1 MTITPEE
8 LARFRSAAIGDMLGD
23 SKELD
28 EMGSAATVFRLCRE
42 LELARKHAVTMSE
55 VAAAAW
61 GGEIPSPLP
70 GHVSSEEQM
79 EEMFDRLNC
88 PFCGGSGH
96 VDDCDEIQIKL
107 LRERDEA
114 RGQIVQ
120 LYSVLNRLVS
130 FADNQICRH
139 EETHRGGLIWEICDF
154 CGAKWADDEGGKP
167 EFVEPK
173 EISDAYRA
181 LGKIEKI
188 IGERK

>member
-1 MTITPEE
+1 MITTEE
-8 LARFRSAAIGDMLGD
+8 LDYIRTAAIGDMLGD
-23 SKELD
+23 PGALD
-28 EMGSAATVFRLCRE
+28 KMGSAATVFRLCRE
-42 LELARKHAVTMSE
+42 LELATKRAITMSE

-70 GHVSSEEQM
+70 GHVSSEEKM

-130 FADNQICRH
+130 FADNRICRH

-181 LGKIEKI
+181 LGEIEKI

>member
-1 MTITPEE
+1 MITTEE
-8 LARFRSAAIGDMLGD
+8 LARIRTAAIGDMLGD
-23 SKELD
+23 PGELD
-28 EMGSAATVFRLCRE
+28 KMGPTATIFRLCRE
-42 LELARKHAVTMSE
+42 LEHARKHAVTMSE

-70 GHVSSEEQM
+70 GHVSSEEKM

-107 LRERDEA
+107 LREREA

-173 EISDAYRA
+173 EIKDAYRA
-181 LGKIEKI
+181 LGEIEKI

>member
-1 MTITPEE
+1 MITTEE
-8 LARFRSAAIGDMLGD
+8 LARIRTAAIGDMLGD
-23 SKELD
+23 STELD
-28 EMGSAATVFRLCRE
+28 KMGPAVTIFRLCRE

-70 GHVSSEEQM
+70 GHTHMTEE
-79 EEMFDRLNC
+79 EFTERYNC

-130 FADNQICRH
+130 FADNRICRH

-173 EISDAYRA
+173 EIKDAYRA
-181 LGKIEKI
+181 LGEIEKI

>member
-1 MTITPEE
+1 MITTEE
-8 LARFRSAAIGDMLGD
+8 LARIRTAAVGDMLGD

-28 EMGSAATVFRLCRE
+28 GMGSATTIFRLCRE
-42 LELARKHAVTMSE
+42 LELSRKHAVTM
-55 VAAAAW
+55 
-61 GGEIPSPLP
+61 
-70 GHVSSEEQM
+70 Q
-79 EEMFDRLNC
+79 MFDRLNC

-114 RGQIVQ
+114 RAQIVQ

-173 EISDAYRA
+173 EIKDAYRA
-181 LGKIEKI
+181 LGEIEKI

>member
-1 MTITPEE
+1 MITTEE
-8 LARFRSAAIGDMLGD
+8 LARIRTAAIGDMLGD
-23 SKELD
+23 STELD
-28 EMGSAATVFRLCRE
+28 KMGPAVTIFRLCRE

-70 GHVSSEEQM
+70 GHTHMTEE
-79 EEMFDRLNC
+79 EFTERYNC

-114 RGQIVQ
+114 RAQIVQ

-130 FADNQICRH
+130 FVDNQICRH

-167 EFVEPK
+167 KFVEPK
-173 EISDAYRA
+173 EVSDAYRA
-181 LGKIEKI
+181 LREIEKI